1 MSLIKINLNEI
12 IDSGRPMIVELGCGP
27 HSKPGRINIDKID
40 LPGVDIVTD
49 IEDGLRFLPDSS
61 VDELYCSNVMEH
73 INNFEQLLVEI
84 VRVLKSSGKAYIFVP
99 HFSNPYYYSDYTHKR
114 FFGLYSFYYFVE
126 EKYQLKRKV
135 PDFYTNTRIRIL
147 SLKLCFRSPFYIS
160 RKLKRIFGWL
170 VNAHRSLMEYY
181 EQHLCYIIPCDG
193 IEVIFSPVK

>member
-1 MSLIKINLNEI
+1 
-12 IDSGRPMIVELGCGP
+12 MIVELGCGP
-27 HSKPGRINIDKID
+27 HHKPGRINIDKID

-49 IEDGLRFLPDSS
+49 IEDGLRFLPDNS

-73 INNFEQLLVEI
+73 INNFEQLLGEI

-114 FFGLYSFYYFVE
+114 FFGLYSFYYFVD
-126 EKYQLKRKV
+126 EKFQLKRKV
-135 PDFYTNTRIRIL
+135 PDFYTNTRIKIL

-170 VNAHRSLMEYY
+170 INAHRSLMEYY